1 MFNRLRNPFRKR
13 AATVNRSGGFLAWLQ
28 GNDTYDTPV
37 KVTAETALECVPFW
51 ACVRQLSS
59 SVASLPIHV
68 YERDRDT
75 GAKRRL
81 ANRTEETLGRA
92 WNPELTAYQGWRW
105 VVQQACL
112 HGVAYVMVQRD
123 GIRQVANLWPLER
136 HQVEVG
142 RRING
147 EKYWVYHTPHGR
159 HPALADIPVGG
170 ASLAPEDI
178 LEFPFFDDDELLHPV
193 NPVEKCRRSI
203 ALWLGIE
210 RYASSFFR
218 NGGLPP
224 ILMRYPDQSAEAE
237 ARMIGDLNTMAKKVQ
252 EQKGH
257 FMRIPEGSEVIDP
270 KLVSPSNAQMVEARR
285 YATEDICR
293 VLGVP
298 PILVGDLSKGTYANS
313 EQQNTQYAK
322 HVLAKWARLIESQVN
337 LKVFGRDMPDRFAE
351 FDLAGEERG
360 LFKERTE
367 GYARMVQS
375 GIMTPNEVRAREN
388 LPPSDDENADKLF
401 IQSGTVPI
409 EAAGEEPEPE
419 PAPAPAE
426 PEEPEEENDNGDA
439 D

>member
-1 MFNRLRNPFRKR
+1 MFNRLRKRFRKR
-13 AATVNRSGGFLAWLQ
+13 AATVSRSGGFLAWLQ
-28 GNDTYDTPV
+28 GDSESDTPV
-37 KVTAETALECVPFW
+37 RVNPETALECVPFW

-68 YERDRDT
+68 FERDRDT

-81 ANRTEETLGRA
+81 ANRTEETLNRA
-92 WNPELTAYQGWRW
+92 WNSELTAYQGWRW

-112 HGVAYVMVQRD
+112 HGVAYVLVQRD

-136 HQVEVG
+136 HQMEVG
-142 RRING
+142 RRTTG
-147 EKYWVYHTPHGR
+147 EKYWIYHTPHGR
-159 HPALADIPVGG
+159 HPAIADMPVGG
-170 ASLAPEDI
+170 ASIAAEDI
-178 LEFPFFDDDELLHPV
+178 LEFPFFEDDDLLHPV
-193 NPVEKCRRSI
+193 SPVEKCRRSI

-218 NGGLPP
+218 DGGMPP
-224 ILMRYPDQSAEAE
+224 VLMKYTFQTDEAG
-237 ARMIGDLNTMAKKVQ
+237 ARMRNDLNQMVRDVQAKK
-252 EQKGH
+252 GF
-257 FMRIPEGSEVIDP
+257 FMNIPEDAEVIDP

-322 HVLAKWARLIESQVN
+322 HVLAKWARQFESQVN
-337 LKVFGRDMPDRFAE
+337 LKVFGRDMSDRFAE
-351 FDLAGEERG
+351 FDLSGEERG

-388 LPPSDDENADKLF
+388 LPPSDDENADSLF

-409 EAAGEEPEPE
+409 ENAGEEPEPE
-419 PAPAPAE
+419 PEPVPAA
-426 PEEPEEENDNGDA
+426 PEEPEEGNDNGDT